1 MGLLYER
8 AAVEFW
14 EGVAAG
20 ARVDGAAADISRA
33 EDDGARPASNEAWRV
48 VDGQR

>member
-14 EGVAAG
+14 AGVGTQVGNAEQTP
-20 ARVDGAAADISRA
+20 ARLERRTAVPLS
-33 EDDGARPASNEAWRV
+33 
-48 VDGQR
+48 Q

>member
-14 EGVAAG
+14 TSVADNGAGPDRATEPTMSEAEGTH
-20 ARVDGAAADISRA
+20 
-33 EDDGARPASNEAWRV
+33 
-48 VDGQR
+48 